1 MKTPA
6 FIVNFFTKLKEKK
19 QLQIDKQ
26 INKILEAESKIIPIL
41 VERIKIDTVE
51 RTHENELKII
61 DLEFELKSIV
71 NHFTLD
77 VKQYALLS
85 STLLWETIYKNKI
98 ADTFSFIE
106 LEIIKELK
114 KDNIDYHSL
123 EFKEAFQ
130 TLKKL

>member
-1 MKTPA
+1 MNIPA
-6 FIVNFFTKLKEKK
+6 FIINFFAKIKEKK
-19 QLQIDKQ
+19 QIQIDKQ
-26 INKILEAESKIIPIL
+26 INKMLEAESKIIPIL

-61 DLEFELKSIV
+61 DLEYKLKSIV
-71 NHFTLD
+71 EHFTLD
-77 VKQYALLS
+77 VKHYALLS

-130 TLKKL
+130 TLKQL